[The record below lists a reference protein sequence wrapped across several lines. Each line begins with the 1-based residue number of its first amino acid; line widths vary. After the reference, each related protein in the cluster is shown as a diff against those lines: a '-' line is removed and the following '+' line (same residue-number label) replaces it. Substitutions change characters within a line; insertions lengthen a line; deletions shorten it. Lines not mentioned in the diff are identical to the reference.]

1 MFIMASIWKII
12 LETDGWYCDS
22 GSHIAPPE
30 VIPLDVAPTIINP
43 QKQKKY
49 VSHLSPNQIW

>member
-1 MFIMASIWKII
+1 MASIWKII

-49 VSHLSPNQIW
+49 VSRLSPNQIW